1 MNFANKRFKNLKLQ
15 LKKKTKKKIQHN
27 NLFSSSTHKKK
38 NQFNMMFTDLRVFV
52 EWFERGGKREQ
63 I

>member
-15 LKKKTKKKIQHN
+15 LKKKTKKKFNIIIYFLLQP
-27 NLFSSSTHKKK
+27 TKK
-38 NQFNMMFTDLRVFV
+38 NQFNMMFTDFRVFV
-52 EWFERGGKREQ
+52 EVVEREGKREQ